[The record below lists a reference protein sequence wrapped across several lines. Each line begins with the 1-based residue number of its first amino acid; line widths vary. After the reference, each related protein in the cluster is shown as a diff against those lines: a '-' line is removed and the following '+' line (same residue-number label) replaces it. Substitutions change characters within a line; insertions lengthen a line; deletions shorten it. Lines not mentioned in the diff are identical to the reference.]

1 MDRITRKELKTD
13 KFVTEVSETVE
24 FFAAHRREI
33 LRYGAIALA
42 VLILLAAGNWYRR
55 SRHAARQ
62 ELLNQALAI
71 YNAPVGQTGNPFLPG
86 YPSEEEKNK
95 AAWKAFSDLATRHP
109 RSVEGLIATYYL
121 GTMAADRGD
130 LAEAERRLRQV
141 ADSRHANYAS
151 LAKIALSDIYR
162 AQGKLAE
169 AEKLLRSLVEKPTD
183 FVSKEHA
190 TILLAELIKDSRPDE
205 ARKLLEPLRTER
217 SVISRHSLNVLG
229 ELATNPAR

>member
-24 FFAAHRREI
+24 FFATHRREI
-33 LRYGAIALA
+33 IRYGAIILA
-42 VLILLAAGNWYRR
+42 GLVLLAAGSWYRR
-55 SRHAARQ
+55 HQRALRQ
-62 ELLNQALAI
+62 EALNQALAI

-95 AAWKAFSDLATRHP
+95 AALKAFSELAARHP
-109 RSVEGLIATYYL
+109 RSPEGLIAIYYL

-130 LAEAERRLRQV
+130 LAEAERRLKQV
-141 ADSRHANYAS
+141 AESRQAHYAS

-162 AQGKLAE
+162 AQGKLGE
-169 AEKLLRSLVEKPTD
+169 AEKLLRSLIDKPTD

-190 TILLAELIKDSRPDE
+190 TILLAELIKDRRPEE

-217 SVISRHSLNVLG
+217 SVISRHSLSL
-229 ELATNPAR
+229 LAEIPPK

>member
-13 KFVTEVSETVE
+13 KFVTEVGETVE

-42 VLILLAAGNWYRR
+42 VLVLLVAGNWYRR
-55 SRHAARQ
+55 HQHAARQ
-62 ELLNQALAI
+62 EALNQALGI

-95 AAWKAFSDLATRHP
+95 AALKAFTDLATRHP
-109 RSVEGLIATYYL
+109 RSAEGLIATYYL

-130 LAEAERRLRQV
+130 LAEAERRLKEVAESRQ
-141 ADSRHANYAS
+141 RHYAS
-151 LAKIALSDIYR
+151 LAAIALSDIYR
-162 AQGKLAE
+162 AQNKLAE
-169 AEKLLRSLVEKPTD
+169 AEKLLRSLIEKPTE
-183 FVSKEHA
+183 FVSREHA
-190 TILLAELIKDSRPDE
+190 TILLAELIRESRPEE

-217 SVISRHSLNVLG
+217 SVISRHSLSVLA
-229 ELATNPAR
+229 ELSPR

>member
-42 VLILLAAGNWYRR
+42 VLVILAAGNWYRR
-55 SRHAARQ
+55 HRHAQRQ
-62 ELLNQALAI
+62 EALNQALAI

-95 AAWKAFSDLATRHP
+95 AALKAFTELATRHP
-109 RSVEGLIATYYL
+109 RSPEGLIATYYL

-130 LAEAERRLRQV
+130 LAEAERRLKQV
-141 ADSRHANYAS
+141 AEARQAHYAS

-162 AQGKLAE
+162 GQGRLAE

-183 FVSKEHA
+183 FVSREHA
-190 TILLAELIKDSRPDE
+190 TILLAQLIKDNRPEE

-217 SVISRHSLNVLG
+217 SVVSRHSLTVLG
-229 ELATNPAR
+229 EIPPK